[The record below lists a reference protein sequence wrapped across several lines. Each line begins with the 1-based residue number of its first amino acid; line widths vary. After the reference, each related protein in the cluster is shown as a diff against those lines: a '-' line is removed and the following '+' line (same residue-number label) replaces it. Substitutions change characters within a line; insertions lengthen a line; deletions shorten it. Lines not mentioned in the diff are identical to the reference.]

1 MGIRRWCAVLGL
13 VGLGVSGMGGV
24 AAGATAL
31 TVTPSTNLVDGQLV
45 SVSISG
51 FPADTSIA
59 VVECGP
65 GAIDANGCDLRTL
78 QYLTT
83 DANGQLVTP
92 FIVAAVLSTFN
103 GTVDCRTAACSVG
116 AGTFDLSATAGAPIA
131 FNPTAPL
138 APPLQLG
145 LTVDPT
151 GKVNNRTNVA
161 TISGTVTC
169 NRTAIVYVS
178 GELTQ
183 LIPFHGVSLVS
194 SSYFEQPQVICG
206 SPTTTTAWSATVPTS
221 TSVFPGGSVIIGYKV
236 GNATANVDA
245 YGNGGTSSAY
255 TSVADA
261 TIRLRS
267 SH

>member
-1 MGIRRWCAVLGL
+1 MGMRRWFAVLGV
-13 VGLGVSGMGGV
+13 VGLGVSGMGGI

-51 FPADTSIA
+51 FPANTAIA

-65 GAIDANGCDLRTL
+65 GAVDANGCDLRTL
-78 QYLTT
+78 QYVTT
-83 DANGQLVTP
+83 DANGHVVTP
-92 FIVAAVLSTFN
+92 FVVAAVLSPFN
-103 GTVDCRTAACSVG
+103 GSVDCRTAVCTVG
-116 AGTFDLSATAGAPIA
+116 AGTFDVSATAGASIA

-151 GKVNNRTNVA
+151 GKVNNHTNVA
-161 TISGTVTC
+161 TIDGTVTC
-169 NRTAIVYVS
+169 NRAAIVDVS

-183 LIPFHGVSLVS
+183 MIPFHGVSLVS
-194 SSYFEQPQVICG
+194 SSYFDTPQVICG
-206 SPTTTTAWSATVPTS
+206 SPTTTTAWTATVPTS
-221 TSVFPGGSVIIGYKV
+221 TLVFPGGSLIVGYKV
-236 GNATANVDA
+236 GNATADVNA

-255 TSVADA
+255 ASITNA